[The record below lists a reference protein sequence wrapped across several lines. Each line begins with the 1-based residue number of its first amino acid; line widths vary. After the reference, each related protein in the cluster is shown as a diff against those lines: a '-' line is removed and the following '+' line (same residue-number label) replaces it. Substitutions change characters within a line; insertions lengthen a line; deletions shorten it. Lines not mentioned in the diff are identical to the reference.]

1 MTFYD
6 NILQGGIYRKMN
18 MYHSL
23 SSDTVQKKL
32 NSSTNGLSSKEVSN
46 LRKSYGL
53 NELQGQKKTNFL
65 QRFFAQFQDFMII
78 VLLFAAAI
86 SFLLSLIEGNADYAD
101 PIIILL
107 VVTLNAILGVI
118 QEAKAEH
125 SLESLKKLSAP
136 HALVLRDG
144 IRKNIPANEL
154 VPGDI
159 IFLEAGNLVPAD
171 ARLLSCVSLKVDESS
186 LTGESTAI
194 EKNSEKI
201 FPEDTPL
208 GDRIN
213 MLYSSSIITAGHG
226 SAIVTATGMQTEV
239 GKIATMI
246 LSEET
251 NETPLQKRLA
261 KAGKFLAIFVLIIC
275 LILFFVGIMQG
286 IPMIT
291 MFMTAVSL
299 AVASIPE
306 SLPSVVTIML
316 SLGVQRMVKKNAIIR
331 KLPAVETLGS
341 ATYICSDKTGTLTQN
356 HMTVTKTVSFLKPEN
371 LPDLPLMALLCNN
384 VKLEKKE
391 ILGEATEKAL
401 AEYAL
406 KQNFSTADLISYPR
420 IHEIP
425 FDSTRKCMTTVHEL
439 PNKEYYL
446 VITKGAFDVLISKCR
461 ISSAKE
467 ATCRLKHDT
476 MTKEAL
482 RVLALAY
489 KVIPI
494 KNSNFSHLEQDLELY
509 GLFGLI
515 DPPRPEAKMA
525 VRLCQ
530 GAGITPVM
538 ITGDHKNTACAI
550 ASQLGILT
558 STTSA
563 ITGAELDML
572 SEAQLQEKIKQ
583 YTVFARVSPEHKVR
597 IVKALQAKG
606 EIVAMTGDGT
616 NDAPALKTA
625 DIGCAMG
632 NSGTDVAKN
641 ASDMILMDDNFVTIV
656 SAVKEGRGIYE
667 NIQKSIQFLLSCNIG
682 EIITIFLAIL
692 FHMPSPLAAVQL
704 LWVNLITDSLP
715 AIALGM
721 EQPEDDTMKR
731 PPISPNAGL
740 FTPSL
745 VVQII
750 TEGTLIGSLT
760 LLSYVIGTN
769 YIGNG
774 STMAFAVLSFSQLF
788 HAFNMRSR
796 YSLFKTGFFGNRMMN
811 FSFFLCSTLQLLVIT
826 NPWLQTIFQVT
837 ALTLSQWLIVATF
850 SIAPIIF
857 VELQKHIAKYDKE
870 V

>member
-1 MTFYD
+1 
-6 NILQGGIYRKMN
+6 MN

-32 NSSTNGLSSKEVSN
+32 NSSMNGLSSKDVYN
-46 LRKSYGL
+46 LRKTYGF
-53 NELQGQKKTNFL
+53 NELQNQKKTTIL

-78 VLLFAAAI
+78 TLLFAAVI
-86 SFLLSLIEGNADYAD
+86 SFFLSLLEGNADYAD

-118 QEAKAEH
+118 QETKAEH
-125 SLESLKKLSAP
+125 SLEALQKLSAP
-136 HALVLRDG
+136 HAIVLRDG
-144 IRKNIPANEL
+144 IRKNLPSNEL

-159 IFLEAGNLVPAD
+159 IFLESGNLVPAD
-171 ARLLSCVSLKVDESS
+171 ARLLSSVALKVDESS
-186 LTGESTAI
+186 LTGESTSI
-194 EKNSEKI
+194 EKNSDKI

-208 GDRIN
+208 GDRLN

-226 SAIVTATGMQTEV
+226 SAIVTATGMNTEV

-251 NETPLQKRLA
+251 IETPLQKRLA
-261 KAGKFLAIFVLIIC
+261 KTGKFLAIFVLLIC
-275 LILFFVGIMQG
+275 FALFLIGITQG
-286 IPMIT
+286 IPIIT

-316 SLGVQRMVKKNAIIR
+316 SLGVQRMAKKNAIIR

-356 HMTVTKTVSFLKPEN
+356 HMTVTKTISFTTPNHLPE
-371 LPDLPLMALLCNN
+371 LPLMALLCSN
-384 VKLEKKE
+384 VKLEKKDL
-391 ILGEATEKAL
+391 LGEATEKAL

-406 KQNFSTADLISYPR
+406 KQNFSATDIISYPR
-420 IHEIP
+420 IYEIP
-425 FDSTRKCMTTVHEL
+425 FDSTRKCMTTVHQL
-439 PNKEYYL
+439 SDKEHYL
-446 VITKGAFDVLISKCR
+446 VITKGAFDVLISKCK
-461 ISSAKE
+461 ISNTKE

-489 KVIPI
+489 KIIPS
-494 KNSNFSHLEQDLELY
+494 KNIDFSSLEQDLELY

-515 DPPRPEAKMA
+515 DPPRPEAKTA

-530 GAGITPVM
+530 SAGITPVM

-558 STTSA
+558 PNTNA

-572 SEAQLQEKIKQ
+572 SDTQLQETIKQ

-597 IVKALQAKG
+597 IVKALQSKG

-616 NDAPALKTA
+616 NDAPALKVA

-641 ASDMILMDDNFVTIV
+641 ASDMILTDDNFVTIV

-721 EQPEDDTMKR
+721 EPPEDDTMNR

-740 FTPSL
+740 FTPTL
-745 VVQII
+745 IAQILI
-750 TEGTLIGSLT
+750 EGTLIGSLT
-760 LLSYVIGTN
+760 LLSYVLGTK

-774 STMAFAVLSFSQLF
+774 TTMAFAVLSFSQLF

-796 YSLFKTGFFGNRMMN
+796 YSLFQVGFFKNPMMN
-811 FSFFLCSTLQLLVIT
+811 FSFLLCSTLQLLVIT
-826 NPWLQTIFQVT
+826 NPYLQTIFQVT
-837 ALTLSQWLIVATF
+837 TLTIYQWLIVITF
-850 SIAPIIF
+850 SITPIIF
-857 VELQKHIAKYDKE
+857 LELQKHVAK
-870 V
+870 

>member
-1 MTFYD
+1 
-6 NILQGGIYRKMN
+6 MN

-32 NSSTNGLSSKEVSN
+32 NSSMNGLSSKEVIT
-46 LRKSYGL
+46 LRKTYGF
-53 NELQGQKKTNFL
+53 NELPKQKKANLL
-65 QRFFAQFQDFMII
+65 QRFFAQFKDFMIV
-78 VLLFAAAI
+78 VLLCAAAI
-86 SFLLSLIEGNADYAD
+86 SFVLSLIEGSADYAD

-107 VVTLNAILGVI
+107 VVTLNAILGVA

-125 SLESLKKLSAP
+125 SLEALQKLSAP

-144 IRKNIPANEL
+144 IRKNLPSNEL

-171 ARLLSCVSLKVDESS
+171 ARLLSSISLKVDESS
-186 LTGESTAI
+186 LTGESTSV
-194 EKNSEKI
+194 EKYSDKI

-208 GDRIN
+208 GDRLN
-213 MLYSSSIITAGHG
+213 MLYSSSIVTAGHG
-226 SAIVTATGMQTEV
+226 SAIVTATGINTEV

-246 LSEET
+246 LSQEST
-251 NETPLQKRLA
+251 ETPLQKRLA
-261 KAGKFLAIFVLIIC
+261 KAGRFLAIFVLIIC
-275 LILFFVGIMQG
+275 FILFFVGIMQG
-286 IPMIT
+286 IPIIT

-356 HMTVTKTVSFLKPEN
+356 HMTVTKTVTFTKPEL
-371 LPDLPLMALLCNN
+371 LPDLALMALLCNN

-391 ILGEATEKAL
+391 LLGEATEKAL

-406 KQNFSTADLISYPR
+406 KQNFSTADLIAYPR
-420 IHEIP
+420 IYEIP

-439 PNKEYYL
+439 PDKEHYL
-446 VITKGAFDVLISKCR
+446 VITKGAFDVLISNCR
-461 ISSAKE
+461 ISNAKE
-467 ATCRLKHDT
+467 TACRLKHDT

-494 KNSNFSHLEQDLELY
+494 KNADFSSLEQDLELY

-530 GAGITPVM
+530 SAGITPVM

-550 ASQLGILT
+550 AAQLGILN
-558 STTSA
+558 SNTTA
-563 ITGAELDML
+563 ITGTELDML
-572 SEAQLQEKIKQ
+572 SDVQLQEKIKQ

-606 EIVAMTGDGT
+606 EIVAMSGDGT
-616 NDAPALKTA
+616 NDAPALKVA

-641 ASDMILMDDNFVTIV
+641 ASDMILMDDNFATIV

-731 PPISPNAGL
+731 PPISPNSGL
-740 FTPSL
+740 FTPNL
-745 VVQII
+745 IAQILI
-750 TEGTLIGSLT
+750 EGTLIGSLT
-760 LLSYVIGTN
+760 LLSYVLGVK

-774 STMAFAVLSFSQLF
+774 TTMAFTVLSFSQLF

-796 YSLFKTGFFGNRMMN
+796 HSLFQVGFWGNSMMN
-811 FSFFLCSTLQLLVIT
+811 ISFLICSTLQLLVIT
-826 NPWLQTIFQVT
+826 NPYLQTIFQVT
-837 ALTLSQWLIVATF
+837 ALTTYQWLIVITF

-870 V
+870 D

>member
-1 MTFYD
+1 
-6 NILQGGIYRKMN
+6 MN
-18 MYHSL
+18 MYHSF

-32 NSSTNGLSSKEVSN
+32 NSSKNGLTSKEVLN
-46 LRKSYGL
+46 LRKTYGL
-53 NELQGQKKTNFL
+53 NELQKQKKTTIF

-86 SFLLSLIEGNADYAD
+86 SFFLSLVEGKADYAD

-118 QEAKAEH
+118 QETKAEH

-144 IRKNIPANEL
+144 IRKKLPANEL

-159 IFLEAGNLVPAD
+159 IFIEAGNLVPAD
-171 ARLLSCVSLKVDESS
+171 ARLLSCVALKVDESS
-186 LTGESTAI
+186 LTGESTSI
-194 EKNSEKI
+194 EKNSDKI

-208 GDRIN
+208 GDRLN
-213 MLYSSSIITAGHG
+213 MLYSSSIVTAGHG
-226 SAIVTATGMQTEV
+226 SAIVTATGMNTEV
-239 GKIATMI
+239 GKIASMI
-246 LSEET
+246 LSEEAT
-251 NETPLQKRLA
+251 ETPLQKRLA

-275 LILFFVGIMQG
+275 FILFFVGILQG
-286 IPMIT
+286 IPIIT

-356 HMTVTKTVSFLKPEN
+356 HMTVTKTASFTTPKN
-371 LPDLPLMALLCNN
+371 LPDLTLMAFLCNN

-391 ILGEATEKAL
+391 LLGEATEKAL

-406 KQNFSTADLISYPR
+406 QQNYSTADLISYPR
-420 IHEIP
+420 VYEIP
-425 FDSTRKCMTTVHEL
+425 FDSTRKCMTTVHQL
-439 PNKEYYL
+439 PDKEHYL
-446 VITKGAFDVLISKCR
+446 VITKGAFDVLISHCK
-461 ISSAKE
+461 ISNTKE
-467 ATCRLKHDT
+467 TTCRLKHDT

-494 KNSNFSHLEQDLELY
+494 KNADFSSLEENLELY

-515 DPPRPEAKMA
+515 DPPRPEAKTA

-530 GAGITPVM
+530 SAGITPVM

-558 STTSA
+558 STTTA
-563 ITGAELDML
+563 ITGSELNLL
-572 SEAQLQEKIKQ
+572 SDTQLQEKINQ

-616 NDAPALKTA
+616 NDAPALKVA

-656 SAVKEGRGIYE
+656 SAIKEGRGIYE

-692 FHMPSPLAAVQL
+692 FHMPSPLVAVQL

-721 EQPEDDTMKR
+721 EQPEEDTMKR

-740 FTPSL
+740 FTPNL
-745 VVQII
+745 IAQILI
-750 TEGTLIGSLT
+750 EGTLIGSLT
-760 LLSYVIGTN
+760 LLSYVIGTK

-774 STMAFAVLSFSQLF
+774 TTMAFAVLSFSQLF

-796 YSLFKTGFFGNRMMN
+796 HSLFKTGFFGNPMMN
-811 FSFFLCSTLQLLVIT
+811 FSFFLCSALQLLVIT

-837 ALTLSQWLIVATF
+837 TLTTYQWLVVITF

-870 V
+870 G

>member
-796 YSLFKTGFFGNRMMN
+796 HSLFKTGFFGNRMMN